1 MTMRPALVLL
11 TAALLSGCAS
21 QSRSTSVPIGIGR
34 GINNLQGSP
43 CMGKNKCVPVVLPAP
58 KGNS

>member
-11 TAALLSGCAS
+11 AAALLSGCAS
-21 QSRSTSVPIGIGR
+21 QSRNTAVPIGIGR

-43 CMGKNKCVPVVLPAP
+43 CSGKNKCDPVVLPVS